1 MRIQCEAHGVNHREV
16 SAGYKLKLV
25 LTINAVLNGP
35 LAHITHWD
43 SPGLF
48 CSPALAALPASRT
61 DMSFMP
67 SAVQTAV
74 YGRYLFMKCL

>member
-1 MRIQCEAHGVNHREV
+1 MKHNGDHREA

-35 LAHITHWD
+35 LAHIIHWD

-48 CSPALAALPASRT
+48 CSLALTALPASRT

-67 SAVQTAV
+67 SAAQTAV
-74 YGRYLFMKCL
+74 YGHYLFMKCL

>member
-1 MRIQCEAHGVNHREV
+1 MKHSGDHREA

-35 LAHITHWD
+35 LAHIIHWD

-48 CSPALAALPASRT
+48 CSPALATLPASRT
-61 DMSFMP
+61 GMSFMP

-74 YGRYLFMKCL
+74 YGPYLLMKCL